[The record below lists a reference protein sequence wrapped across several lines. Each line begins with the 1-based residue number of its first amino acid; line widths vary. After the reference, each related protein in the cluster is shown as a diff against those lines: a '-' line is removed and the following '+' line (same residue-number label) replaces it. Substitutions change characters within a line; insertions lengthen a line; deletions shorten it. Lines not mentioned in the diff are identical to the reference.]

1 MDTIAVATLADRRDL
16 FQETANRR
24 GLSPLV
30 IEKDF
35 WVCWTLKHLF
45 AIPSLGPHLI
55 FKGGTSLSKVF
66 RLIQRFSEDIDVSLR
81 RDYLGF
87 DGEND
92 PEQAA
97 SKSQQRKR
105 VEALRE
111 KCRLVVQNEVKEA
124 LNGAFGQILGTA
136 GWSLESDSEDENT
149 LNFTYPLAIAS
160 DAPGAA
166 YIRRAAKLEMGAG
179 SDPYPIGS
187 HSLQPYAAEEF
198 PAVFTAPACNII
210 VMEAERTFWEKA
222 TLLHAEYHR
231 PEDKPTPI
239 RLSRHYYDIMRVAPS
254 EIGGKAIADL
264 ALLARV
270 AAHKSVYFASNWAHY
285 ETAQPGSFHLLPAAY
300 RLEDI
305 KRDYAGMQD
314 MFFGPYPSFETV
326 IAAITALETRLN
338 TEIAEADRH
347 RGLDELVAEGQKFG
361 M

>member
-1 MDTIAVATLADRRDL
+1 MDAIAAAGLTDRRDV

-30 IEKDF
+30 TEKDF
-35 WVCWTLKHLF
+35 RVCWTLKHMF

-55 FKGGTSLSKVF
+55 FKGGTALSKVF
-66 RLIQRFSEDIDVSLR
+66 RLIERFSEDIDVSLR

-92 PEQAA
+92 PELPA
-97 SKSQQRKR
+97 SKSQQKRR

-111 KCRLVVQNEVKEA
+111 KCRLVVQSEVKEA
-124 LNGAFGQILGTA
+124 LTVSFERVLGGG
-136 GWSLESDSEDENT
+136 GWSLERDPEDENT
-149 LNFTYPLAIAS
+149 LNFTYPPAIAP

-166 YIRRAAKLEMGAG
+166 FIRRIVKLEMGAG

-187 HSLQPYAAEEF
+187 HSLQSYASEEF
-198 PAVFTAPACNII
+198 PAVFTAPACEVI

-239 RLSRHYYDIMRVAPS
+239 RLSRHYYDLMQVAASPTG
-254 EIGGKAIADL
+254 ERALADL
-264 ALLARV
+264 PLLARV

-285 ETAQPGSFHLLPAAY
+285 ETAQPGSFHLLPTTA
-300 RLEDI
+300 RMEDI
-305 KRDYAGMQD
+305 KRDYAGMRD
-314 MFFGPYPSFETV
+314 MFFDRHPTFEDV
-326 IAAITALETRLN
+326 VAAVTTLETRLN
-338 TEIAEADRH
+338 R
-347 RGLDELVAEGQKFG
+347 KP
-361 M
+361 